1 MAEECTIL
9 IFIENI
15 VDGGEEVADPVTSW
29 GDEVVY
35 VHYSFSEVFGD
46 DRHDSV
52 ESKSHENHKKLDDLL
67 HDFRVTS
74 HGAGETW
81 VRGWG
86 WDTEATVFDGHKD

>member
-9 IFIENI
+9 VFIENI
-15 VDGGEEVADPVTSW
+15 VDGGNEVADPVTSW
-29 GDEVVY
+29 GDEVV
-35 VHYSFSEVFGD
+35 HIHDSLTEVFRD
-46 DRHDSV
+46 DRHDCV
-52 ESKSHENHKKLDDLL
+52 ESKGYEDHQKLYDLL

-86 WDTEATVFDGHKD
+86 WDTEAFIYERH